1 MWKSTIR
8 PDPGEFVD
16 LHRPRTRVS
25 QFFANALRP
34 LTNRGR
40 RESTSSTSSSE
51 LYPLPPDN
59 AYISPPSPAHDESNV
74 LDDASPFARF
84 VKRSRSNDVLQAT
97 ETPSPTL
104 PSLTRSKSS
113 SSLYKQ
119 HRSGSASQSFHSPSS
134 PSTCGTPSHSSSPV
148 KDTGHVDLLHP
159 ISHKEPTLAMPS
171 RWRFLPFFNR
181 DVPDSPLEH
190 REPTPDHVSPPK
202 KGDVIC
208 LSYNTLDDRGM
219 RRLEGRSDHRPVI
232 GSYAVYI

>member
-1 MWKSTIR
+1 
-8 PDPGEFVD
+8 VD

-25 QFFANALRP
+25 QFFVNALRP

-51 LYPLPPDN
+51 LYPLPPEN
-59 AYISPPSPAHDESNV
+59 AYISTVSPTHGESTNV

-84 VKRSRSNDVLQAT
+84 VKRSRSNDVLRAT

-113 SSLYKQ
+113 SSQYKQ
-119 HRSGSASQSFHSPSS
+119 HRSVSAGQSFHSQSS
-134 PSTCGTPSHSSSPV
+134 PSTCGMPSHSSSPA
-148 KDTGHVDLLHP
+148 KDTGYVDLPHP
-159 ISHKEPTLAMPS
+159 TSPKDPTIDIPS
-171 RWRFLPFFNR
+171 RWRLFPFLNR
-181 DVPDSPLEH
+181 DAPDSPIEH
-190 REPTPDHVSPPK
+190 REPIPDHASPPK
-202 KGDVIC
+202 KGNVIC

-232 GSYAVYI
+232 GSYAVYL